1 MEKFKYCIDEDA
13 GLLYIG
19 DDCIPI
25 DWIIGLGVKQSV
37 VNNGSKYAIHLL
49 TKDDMELE
57 LYYRQEDRTIVQ
69 DACDELKLAI
79 CEYKNNRDNKEL
91 N

>member
-1 MEKFKYCIDEDA
+1 MKKFTYCIDEER

-19 DDCIPI
+19 DDCLPI
-25 DWIIGLGVKQSV
+25 SWIKDMCVKKSI
-37 VNNGSKYAIHLL
+37 VNNAGLYAIHLF
-49 TKDDMELE
+49 TEDMELE
-57 LYYRQEDRTIVQ
+57 LYFRSEDKGVVQE
-69 DACDELKLAI
+69 ACDELKLAI